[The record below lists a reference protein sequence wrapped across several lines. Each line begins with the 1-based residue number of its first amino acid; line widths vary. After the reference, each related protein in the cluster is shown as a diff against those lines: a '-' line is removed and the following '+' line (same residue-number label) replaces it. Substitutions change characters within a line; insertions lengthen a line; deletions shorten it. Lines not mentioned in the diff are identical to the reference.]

1 MAEHSWLRLFGHYVN
16 LELSDLVLRFLQWHA
31 QHYPSA
37 EVIGKRSL
45 LEFAASMHLANCTN
59 IDDAVNLLNMSRLRF
74 EAMINNVADCDRA
87 SLSLQGAP
95 IDGLLTAVKALP
107 HFANTSFFFLL
118 DEYENFDSPQQRVV
132 NTLIKHCGELYS
144 FKVGVRE
151 FGDSQRATLNEHEKL
166 RHPADYK
173 RIDLSTALH
182 RRFSEFAA
190 RVCRQRLKS
199 VFGSQEWD
207 IKRLFPVLTA
217 EKEAALLGV
226 DKVVR
231 PMRLRL
237 LETARSSPEQQ
248 RWIAGAD
255 SLEIYTLGLRAEA
268 EDVSLVDKLQAVA
281 RDQRRWKRQYG
292 NYKYAYL
299 FTIRKRKAGISKYYS
314 GWNVYC
320 QLAASNIRFLLEL
333 VDQALTSHIESAGD
347 PGAPISP
354 EVQTNAA
361 YATGQKSLRELEG
374 LSLSG
379 AKLTRFLLGLG
390 RIFQMMAEDPVGH
403 TPEVNQF
410 HLAGDVLVSK
420 HREFATMLLREGIM
434 HLALSWYRGSKL
446 QDRTDIRQF
455 DYGIHPIF
463 APVFGFSYRRKRKL
477 LLADDDFASLVDR
490 PSETIARILRE
501 QRRTVDD
508 DLTEQMKLFS
518 VFYEQRDS

>member
-1 MAEHSWLRLFGHYVN
+1 METPDSQELTQVSDSTTEQFQQKLAEVFSGYRAEWLGAEVFRLFTKPSYFPQLLTSHPCFLVGGRGTGKTTTLRCLSYQGQAALRANSTSFVDSPSWPFVGLYYRVNTNRVRAFGGPEMAEHSWLRLFGHYVN

-107 HFANTSFFFLL
+107 HFANTSFARATGMSRTRIARGIEELRSEDPLDAGRTRRAGGGRKRIVDTDPTLVFFLL

-207 IKRLFPVLTA
+207 IKRLFPVLT
-217 EKEAALLGV
+217 
-226 DKVVR
+226 
-231 PMRLRL
+231 
-237 LETARSSPEQQ
+237 
-248 RWIAGAD
+248 
-255 SLEIYTLGLRAEA
+255 
-268 EDVSLVDKLQAVA
+268 
-281 RDQRRWKRQYG
+281 
-292 NYKYAYL
+292 
-299 FTIRKRKAGISKYYS
+299 
-314 GWNVYC
+314 
-320 QLAASNIRFLLEL
+320 
-333 VDQALTSHIESAGD
+333 
-347 PGAPISP
+347 
-354 EVQTNAA
+354 
-361 YATGQKSLRELEG
+361 
-374 LSLSG
+374 
-379 AKLTRFLLGLG
+379 
-390 RIFQMMAEDPVGH
+390 
-403 TPEVNQF
+403 
-410 HLAGDVLVSK
+410 
-420 HREFATMLLREGIM
+420 
-434 HLALSWYRGSKL
+434 
-446 QDRTDIRQF
+446 
-455 DYGIHPIF
+455 
-463 APVFGFSYRRKRKL
+463 
-477 LLADDDFASLVDR
+477 
-490 PSETIARILRE
+490 
-501 QRRTVDD
+501 
-508 DLTEQMKLFS
+508 
-518 VFYEQRDS
+518 